1 MNQPYIC
8 ARKRSVKGNGSVPFF
23 YLEKHY
29 QLMINTDEQ
38 GKIESF
44 INDIIGK
51 WPEVFLIE
59 VKIAAG
65 NSISV
70 LLDSDEGI
78 TIEKCTQV
86 NRPLYKFIEEN
97 GLFPDN
103 NFSLEVSSAGIDRPL
118 TDLRQYRKNIGRP
131 VEVLMN
137 DNSKTEGVLK
147 DVSETGVSLEETTGK
162 GKKATTK
169 INNILFDQI
178 KHTKVQVTF

>member
-1 MNQPYIC
+1 
-8 ARKRSVKGNGSVPFF
+8 
-23 YLEKHY
+23 
-29 QLMINTDEQ
+29 MINTEVQ

-44 INDIIGK
+44 INGIIEK

-59 VKIAAG
+59 MKITAG

-97 GLFPDN
+97 GFFPDN
-103 NFSLEVSSAGIDRPL
+103 NFSLEVSSPGIDRPL
-118 TDLRQYRKNIGRP
+118 TDIRQYKKNIGRT
-131 VEVLMN
+131 VEVLLN
-137 DNSKTEGVLK
+137 DNSKIEGVLK
-147 DVSETGVSLEETTGK
+147 DASGSGISLEEKEGK
-162 GKKATTK
+162 GKKATIK
-169 INNILFDQI
+169 ISNILFDQI